1 MFLKLKAQPIEGTS
15 FRENSPITA
24 YSTCREVRDILQ
36 TIFLKTGKKANNK
49 GSLLST
55 PPPFFNTKKKKKIK
69 CQILH
74 NTAIW
79 YSLYGNL
86 QLINNNSKNRAVCLV
101 SSSYELDNK
110 ECRAPHYQDSCVAI
124 EILHDY
130 LHNSSNLYYV
140 TLSSSLFAFFSLS
153 LSLFYNFLLVSSVWY
168 TTCK

>member
-1 MFLKLKAQPIEGTS
+1 MLDMPRGTWHIADN
-15 FRENSPITA
+15 FFKN
-24 YSTCREVRDILQ
+24 
-36 TIFLKTGKKANNK
+36 GKKSK
-49 GSLLST
+49 QQRLST
-55 PPPFFNTKKKKKIK
+55 LYPPPFFNTKKKKKIK

-110 ECRAPHYQDSCVAI
+110 ECHAPHHRDGCVAI

-140 TLSSSLFAFFSLS
+140 TLSSSLFAFFFSLS
-153 LSLFYNFLLVSSVWY
+153 RFFTISCLWVLSDIRHANKWLKILMKYWFYWE
-168 TTCK
+168 

>member
-55 PPPFFNTKKKKKIK
+55 PPFFNTKKKKKLNVKYCIIQLSDIHYMAIYNWLK
-69 CQILH
+69 I
-74 NTAIW
+74 TAKI
-79 YSLYGNL
+79 GP
-86 QLINNNSKNRAVCLV
+86 VCLV

-110 ECRAPHYQDSCVAI
+110 ECHAPHHRDGCVAI

-140 TLSSSLFAFFSLS
+140 TLSSSLFAFFFLS

>member
-1 MFLKLKAQPIEGTS
+1 MPRGTWHIADD
-15 FRENSPITA
+15 FFKN
-24 YSTCREVRDILQ
+24 
-36 TIFLKTGKKANNK
+36 GKKSK
-49 GSLLST
+49 QQRLST
-55 PPPFFNTKKKKKIK
+55 LYPPFFNTKKKKKIK

-110 ECRAPHYQDSCVAI
+110 ECRAPHYQDGCVAI

-140 TLSSSLFAFFSLS
+140 TLSSSLFAFFFF

-168 TTCK
+168 MTCK

>member
-1 MFLKLKAQPIEGTS
+1 MFLKLKAQPIVGTS

-36 TIFLKTGKKANNK
+36 TIFLKTGKKQTTKALY
-49 GSLLST
+49 SL
-55 PPPFFNTKKKKKIK
+55 PPLFLIPKKKKIK

-86 QLINNNSKNRAVCLV
+86 WLIYINSKNRAVCLV

-110 ECRAPHYQDSCVAI
+110 ECRAPHHRDGCVAI

-153 LSLFYNFLLVSSVWY
+153 LAFLQFPACEFCLI
-168 TTCK
+168 

>member
-1 MFLKLKAQPIEGTS
+1 MPRGTWHIADD
-15 FRENSPITA
+15 FFKN
-24 YSTCREVRDILQ
+24 
-36 TIFLKTGKKANNK
+36 GKKSK
-49 GSLLST
+49 QQRLST
-55 PPPFFNTKKKKKIK
+55 LYPPLFLIPKKKKKIK

-110 ECRAPHYQDSCVAI
+110 ECRAPHHRDGCVAI

-140 TLSSSLFAFFSLS
+140 TLSSSLFAFFFS
-153 LSLFYNFLLVSSVWY
+153 LSLFLQFPACEFCLIYDMQISD
-168 TTCK
+168 